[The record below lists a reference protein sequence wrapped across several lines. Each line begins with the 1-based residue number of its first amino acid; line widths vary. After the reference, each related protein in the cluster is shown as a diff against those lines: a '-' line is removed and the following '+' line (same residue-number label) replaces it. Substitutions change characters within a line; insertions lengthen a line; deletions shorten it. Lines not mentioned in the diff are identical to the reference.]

1 MFEWS
6 AEIIIRTATTA
17 MSVPQDQSLATEQ
30 AQDEMIILGNTD
42 TADQPQG
49 EYRFKQTFTKFKV
62 LQSRRRPL
70 LGPPLVKGFLRDNT
84 TPNFVKIRLKL

>member
-49 EYRFKQTFTKFKV
+49 EYSFKQTFTKFEI
-62 LQSRRRPL
+62 LQLRRKRRPVV
-70 LGPPLVKGFLRDNT
+70 VKGLVHDYT
-84 TPNFVKIRLKL
+84 TSNFAKMRLKL

>member
-49 EYRFKQTFTKFKV
+49 EYSF
-62 LQSRRRPL
+62 
-70 LGPPLVKGFLRDNT
+70 
-84 TPNFVKIRLKL
+84 